1 MEDER
6 QLILADSNLNDICA
20 VMDADTDFEI
30 GTENTFEVK
39 IRRDRWREDYTYKNV
54 FYIKNTEF
62 GGTIGEINT
71 NTGLDTIS
79 LLGYTWRG
87 MLGMKVIRPPSGQDY
102 KIVTGELNKVLATL
116 IVEHYREAPLEN
128 LDDEAD
134 IRTANFFTVSYD
146 DTGVSVENYQ
156 FDRYCTLLDGIEKML
171 KSVEYRLQIRY
182 KQKDQGRRGIVELSA
197 VPITDYS
204 GQIELSQD
212 SRLNFVFKNK
222 KNGVNHLICLGKG
235 ELQDRQVIDLY
246 VQQDGTIGSEPYY
259 SGLNEI
265 AQVYEDTS
273 SETDE
278 LQEKGIEKLQEL
290 MDSSSF
296 SMDVETLG
304 IDVDIGD
311 IIGGRDYI
319 TGLYAKKPIAK
330 KIYRVEGGTVS
341 VEYGVEGEN

>member
-1 MEDER
+1 MENER
-6 QLILADSNLNDICA
+6 QLILADYSLNDICA
-20 VMDADTDFEI
+20 VMDADADFEI

-39 IRRDRWREDYTYKNV
+39 VRRDRWREDYTYRNV

-62 GGTIGEINT
+62 GGVIGEINT

-102 KIVTGELNKVLATL
+102 KVVSGELNKVLGEL
-116 IVEHYREAPLEN
+116 IVEYYGEPQINDPDNET
-128 LDDEAD
+128 D
-134 IRTANFFTVSYD
+134 IRTAHFFTVSYD
-146 DTGVSVENYQ
+146 DTGVNVENYQ
-156 FDRYCTLLDGIEKML
+156 FERYCTLLDGIGKML
-171 KSVEYRLQIRY
+171 GSAGYRLQIRY
-182 KQKDQGRRGIVELSA
+182 IQRNQGQRGIVELSA
-197 VPITDYS
+197 VPVTDYS

-246 VQQDGTIGSEPYY
+246 VQRDGTIGSRQYY
-259 SGLNEI
+259 SGDEEI

-278 LQEKGIEKLQEL
+278 LQEKGMEKLQEL

-296 SMDVETLG
+296 TMDVETLG
-304 IDVDIGD
+304 IDVDVGD

-319 TGLYAKKPIAK
+319 TGLYAKKPVAK
-330 KIYRVEGGTVS
+330 KIYRTEGDAVS
-341 VEYGVEGEN
+341 MEYGVEGED